1 MSTENSQKGNVL
13 AIGVC
18 FALFFMIAFVTNF
31 AGAMGPILK
40 SQFGASNMASQFGSA
55 ANFFA
60 YFFMGIPGGLILKRK
75 GYKFTSLLAAAVGFL
90 GVGVQLAAAYCG
102 KESAFTVY
110 VAGAFVAGFSM
121 CLLNLVV
128 NPLLNTLGGGGN
140 KGNQLVQF
148 GCSLNSIGATLSPM
162 ILGWLVGG
170 EISKAHV
177 GQAVPALV
185 IAMAIFAAAFVV
197 IALSQIPEPHLETA
211 EEKANRTSVL
221 KDIAA
226 TLKFRH
232 FTLGALAIFT
242 YIVIESGIPNMANLY
257 MTDIQEVRDAATG
270 EVVQK
275 EISVEEAADLTA
287 KAAAEKEKADA
298 AVEAAGKA
306 AAEKAKAE
314 GKDEK
319 AARKAAEKEEAK
331 KYVLKPGDQFAT
343 VKWQK
348 EGEKDFTTLKPES
361 KGKEDVVKA
370 DAKGKFVQV
379 TSKVSDS
386 YVGAAIAGSVVAV
399 YWFCMMLGRLAGGV
413 IGAKVSSRVQ
423 ISVCS
428 VMGIA
433 LMLVTMYLPFKMVTI
448 CGLTFPTAMVTMA
461 LCGLFTSVMWGG
473 IFNMAAE
480 GLGKYVPMGSG
491 IFMAMVV
498 GGLLLPVQGLV
509 ADTVGILNSYWM
521 TIGLF
526 AYVLFYALVG
536 SRVSKRAD

>member
-1 MSTENSQKGNVL
+1 MSNESQSKGNLL

-40 SQFGASNMASQFGSA
+40 TQFGASNMASQLGSA

-102 KESAFTVY
+102 KDSAFSVY
-110 VAGAFVAGFSM
+110 VAGAFIAGFSM

-148 GCSLNSIGATLSPM
+148 GCSLNSIGATLAPV

-170 EISKAHV
+170 EVAKAHV

-185 IAMAIFAAAFVV
+185 IAMAIFAVAFVV
-197 IALSQIPEPHLETA
+197 IALSKIPEPHLETA
-211 EEKANRTSVL
+211 EEKANRTSVVA
-221 KDIAA
+221 DILS

-232 FTLGALAIFT
+232 FTLGALAIFF
-242 YIVIESGIPNMANLY
+242 YIVIESGIPNMAMLY
-257 MTDIQEVRDAATG
+257 MTAEKLG
-270 EVVQK
+270 EVK
-275 EISVEEAADLTA
+275 NPA
-287 KAAAEKEKADA
+287 
-298 AVEAAGKA
+298 
-306 AAEKAKAE
+306 
-314 GKDEK
+314 
-319 AARKAAEKEEAK
+319 
-331 KYVLKPGDQFAT
+331 F
-343 VKWQK
+343 
-348 EGEKDFTTLKPES
+348 
-361 KGKEDVVKA
+361 
-370 DAKGKFVQV
+370 
-379 TSKVSDS
+379 
-386 YVGAAIAGSVVAV
+386 VGAAVAGSVCGA
-399 YWFCMMLGRLAGGV
+399 YWFCMMIGRLLGGV
-413 IGAKVSSRVQ
+413 IGGKVSSRVQ
-423 ISVCS
+423 ITICS

-433 LMLVTMYLPFKMVTI
+433 CMLAAMYMPVKMVTVF
-448 CGLTFPTAMVTMA
+448 GKEFPLAMCAMA

-498 GGLLLPVQGLV
+498 GGLMLPVQGLV
-509 ADTVGILNSYWM
+509 ADKIGFLNSYWM
-521 TIGLF
+521 TIALF
-526 AYVLFYALVG
+526 AYVLFYALIG
-536 SRVSKRAD
+536 SRVSKRADA